1 MILCSRALGQVVTVL
16 LWPALIVVNTSGFFN
31 DMFMFDLNTMSWT
44 VVGTSTATPT
54 PRYSFGFTSAD
65 GKLWAFGGL
74 GFNGEYQHQSALC
87 SIGCLRA
94 VYHSSRSC
102 PDHSFNTFRSHACSD
117 AGFPLNDLY
126 VYNTKSRRWTDT
138 TNLVQGQPPSPR
150 FGLGFAAVGER
161 LFVFGGTSITFGNI
175 SKKLYFIYLFVFSLK
190 TPIQNISTTFSSL
203 RLPICLGHKLSTR
216 KDMLLPQGMDML
228 FCQLRTRSTCL
239 DTKAL
244 KVSLHWHSR
253 PS

>member
-1 MILCSRALGQVVTVL
+1 MVSTNISLRFARLVAFVLCIIRHVL
-16 LWPALIVVNTSGFFN
+16 VLII
-31 DMFMFDLNTMSWT
+31 
-44 VVGTSTATPT
+44 
-54 PRYSFGFTSAD
+54 
-65 GKLWAFGGL
+65 
-74 GFNGEYQHQSALC
+74 H
-87 SIGCLRA
+87 
-94 VYHSSRSC
+94 
-102 PDHSFNTFRSHACSD
+102 FNTFRSHACSD

-216 KDMLLPQGMDML
+216 KDMLLPQGMDMV
-228 FCQLRTRSTCL
+228 FCQLRTSSTCL
-239 DTKAL
+239 DSKAL
-244 KVSLHWHSR
+244 IVSLHWHIR